1 MIMIKKHNRT
11 RKMSVAIFNVIL
23 IIVSHNCKSS
33 NDNRNNNNNN
43 TEIFGLCGANC

>member
-11 RKMSVAIFNVIL
+11 RKMSVAIFNAIL
-23 IIVSHNCKSS
+23 IIVSHNCKRS